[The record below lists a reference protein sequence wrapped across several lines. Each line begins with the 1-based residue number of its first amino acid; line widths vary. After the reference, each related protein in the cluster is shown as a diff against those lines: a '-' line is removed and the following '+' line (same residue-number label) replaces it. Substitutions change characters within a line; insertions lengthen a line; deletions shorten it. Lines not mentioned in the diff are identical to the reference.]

1 MFVYQQIPSLFQSFE
16 NIEKIALQAS
26 DSIDMWITVFYLVCL
41 ELLIWTTIFLSWDHV
56 LVCNRSRTSEQCWCS
71 GVRDDVWV
79 YYIQLDCIYY
89 VIPLYTWI
97 LHTSS
102 VPNMIFTLHQT
113 LASCKDT
120 IIDYFNHSVH
130 EKSFWVELAKLFV
143 DSLWHFVFDWWVHK
157 KWLVSA
163 AIIVSIASYYCQI
176 IDRFEAGCHY

>member
-1 MFVYQQIPSLFQSFE
+1 
-16 NIEKIALQAS
+16 
-26 DSIDMWITVFYLVCL
+26 MWITVFYLVCL

-56 LVCNRSRTSEQCWCS
+56 LVCNRSRSSEQCWYS

-120 IIDYFNHSVH
+120 IIDYFNQSVQG
-130 EKSFWVELAKLFV
+130 KSFWVVGKV
-143 DSLWHFVFDWWVHK
+143 VC
-157 KWLVSA
+157 WL
-163 AIIVSIASYYCQI
+163 IVAFCIWLMGAQKMISFSSNNSFNCQLLLSNNW
-176 IDRFEAGCHY
+176 